1 VNNGHITI
9 TVDGEMTFVPNKDFT
24 GTVEIPYTVTDGQGG
39 SASSTATITVTPV
52 NDAPVAN
59 PDTATTS
66 EDKTIKVDFTGND
79 SDVDGDHVTVSE
91 INGHTVT
98 PNTAQTIEVK
108 HGHITIAADGEMSFV
123 PNKDFTGTV
132 EIPYTV
138 TDGQGGGASSTATIT
153 VTPVNDAPVANPDT
167 ATTSEDKTIKVDF
180 AGNDSDVDGDH
191 VTVSQIDG
199 HTVTPGVEQTIKVNH
214 GHITI
219 AADGEMSFVPNKDFT
234 GTVEIPYTVTDGQG
248 GSATSTA
255 TITVTPVN
263 DAPVAHNIEITTNED
278 TPYSLNWASFNIQD
292 TDSNQDQLSIRLTQ
306 LPKDG
311 VVQIFTSGQWQNVD
325 SSTVISKA
333 EFDAKQVRFVPE
345 LNESSD
351 NSSQQDI
358 GNNAHTYADFT
369 YVVID
374 GNVQSLPHDVTV
386 KVNAIADPVV
396 VNLTIGEGVYNSDVY
411 KNGHNYTS
419 WKDIVNSH
427 QSDQILTLTP
437 YGDNENL
444 DSDNTHT
451 VVRGLAGADLISAW
465 GDNKDVILIGDDGD
479 LSNNTIG
486 AGSPLQGQ
494 LNDTLYGGVG
504 NDILV
509 GESGDDTLYGNKGT
523 DTAVYA
529 RNFADYVISQPTITA
544 DGGHDLRYQVTDK
557 LTLDEHGNYSNTKA
571 YNGEGRDDLYNIERL
586 QFADGTYYWNGDE
599 WIKEQPTVTY
609 PLDINANLTDTDGSE
624 FISKITLSGLPQ
636 GAVLSDENG
645 LVIGTADNNGSITL
659 TGLWKESETSVH
671 IKGLKLQIPAQ
682 DTHDVTVKVEAISEE
697 HSNHSTNI
705 GSDDTILDPSNYG
718 YQNIS
723 YGDNVVQGNN
733 GNDIII
739 GDTTG
744 IQITQ
749 GENYNIAFIL
759 DHSTSMYGNASVLSR
774 GDNIMKALE
783 QIDKVLLSLKS
794 TLEIQGSGHINV
806 ALTLFSTV
814 SELDDIDLAS
824 YKSGDLVN
832 KYKSTASWQS
842 GGNTNYESAFNTT
855 ADWFK
860 SKEISNN
867 HGHNKTY
874 FFTDGEPNYIL
885 DHHGHSVPS
894 YDVKNES
901 LNAFH
906 KLVDVSPTVDAI
918 GLLNQVNDAM
928 LKPYDTDGLVHT
940 QIKAEEISDL
950 VLGKET
956 KLTQGA
962 DIVSGGEGNDILFG
976 DIIKLDEHSEL
987 QGFNALKQYAESQ
1000 ENASHH
1006 LTTYDVFKYIQHHI
1020 EQFDVSHAG
1029 DANDTL
1035 NGDQGND
1042 ILFGQGGND
1051 ILSGGQGNDIL
1062 LGGFGD
1068 DKLHGNAGNDLLIG
1082 GSGNDILIGGDGFD
1096 TFAWR
1101 QSHQA
1106 STKDEIDHIKD
1117 FNWQEDKLNLSD
1129 LLHNISSEQI
1139 DDYLTIK
1146 QDGKDTV
1153 ISVANNDHNL
1163 DIVLDNVNVHD
1174 IKSHLGIITNNL
1186 LKSDGEHLI
1195 LNSHVAEQTA
1205 VYEPM
1210 VTSHHIIDEHNI

>member
-1 VNNGHITI
+1 HTVTPNTAQTIEVKHGHITI
-9 TVDGEMTFVPNKDFT
+9 TADGEMTFVPNKDFT

-39 SASSTATITVTPV
+39 SATSTATITVTPV

-59 PDTATTS
+59 PETETTP
-66 EDKTIKVDFTGND
+66 EDKTIKVDFT
-79 SDVDGDHVTVSE
+79 
-91 INGHTVT
+91 
-98 PNTAQTIEVK
+98 
-108 HGHITIAADGEMSFV
+108 
-123 PNKDFTGTV
+123 
-132 EIPYTV
+132 
-138 TDGQGGGASSTATIT
+138 
-153 VTPVNDAPVANPDT
+153 
-167 ATTSEDKTIKVDF
+167 
-180 AGNDSDVDGDH
+180 GNDSDVDGDH

-199 HTVTPGVEQTIKVNH
+199 HTVTPGVEQTIEVNN

-219 AADGEMSFVPNKDFT
+219 TADGDMTFVPNKDFT
-234 GTVEIPYTVTDGQG
+234 GQVEIPYTVTDGQG

-311 VVQIFTSGQWQNVD
+311 VVQIFTGGQWQNVD

-529 RNFADYVISQPTITA
+529 RNFADYVISQPTITT

-940 QIKAEEISDL
+940 HIKAEEISDL

-1000 ENASHH
+1000 ENASQH

-1186 LKSDGEHLI
+1186 LKADGEHLI